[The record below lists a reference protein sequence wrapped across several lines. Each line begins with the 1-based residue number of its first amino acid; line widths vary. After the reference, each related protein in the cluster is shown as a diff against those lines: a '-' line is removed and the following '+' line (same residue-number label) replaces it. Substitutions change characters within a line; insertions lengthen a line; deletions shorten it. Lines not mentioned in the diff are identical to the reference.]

1 MMFIQS
7 GMRQRKVGGGAAGG
21 NATGSSG
28 MLRFYTEDSP
38 GLRVYVAP
46 SLR

>member
-1 MMFIQS
+1 MSWCLNVVCIQS
-7 GMRQRKVGGGAAGG
+7 GAVRQRKVGGGAAGG

-38 GLRVYVAP
+38 GLRV
-46 SLR
+46 